1 MRTLMKLNE
10 QQAQA
15 IEALRKWWYNGNK
28 QVFQISGA
36 AGTGK
41 TTLIR
46 YLINE
51 IKLEHDEVLFTAF
64 VGKATLAM
72 TRNGLNAKTLHSAIC
87 YCKDEPVLDENG
99 NVVTEYNRRVTKR
112 VFTRRRKIDPR
123 IRLIVV
129 DEGSMVPA
137 KMADWLLKFKVP
149 IIVLGDL
156 NQLPPVIGDSFFLK
170 EPDVVLTQIMRQSSE
185 SPIPYFA
192 QNVLQNGTKCLSPGL
207 QIGDKI
213 NVLSKADITPEL
225 LKDYD
230 VIICGTNKTRNNLN
244 TYIRE
249 RIYGRTQDYPVI
261 GDKLICR
268 ENDWTFSVDD
278 VYLINGLIGYV
289 TDIDLESI
297 SDYTMKIDFKP
308 EFMDNEFKNVTL
320 DRIYMGLSPN
330 DKRFYRSNY
339 HKFEY
344 GYAITCHLSQG
355 SQYNRVLVFNES
367 FGTAEERRKWLYT
380 AVTRAI
386 DKVTI
391 LI

>member
-1 MRTLMKLNE
+1 MKLNE

-192 QNVLQNGTKCLSPGL
+192 QKVLQNGTKCLSPGL
-207 QIGDKI
+207 QIGNKI

>member
-1 MRTLMKLNE
+1 MKLNE

-15 IEALRKWWYNGNK
+15 IEALRKWWYDGKK

-207 QIGDKI
+207 QIGNKI

-249 RIYGRTQDYPVI
+249 RIYGRTQEYPVI

-367 FGTAEERRKWLYT
+367 FGTEEERRKWLYT

>member
-1 MRTLMKLNE
+1 MKLNE

-344 GYAITCHLSQG
+344 GYAIPFHLSQG

>member
-1 MRTLMKLNE
+1 MKLNE

-225 LKDYD
+225 LKDYG

>member
-1 MRTLMKLNE
+1 MKLNE
-10 QQAQA
+10 QRAQA

-330 DKRFYRSNY
+330 DKRLYRSNY

>member
-1 MRTLMKLNE
+1 MKLNE

-15 IEALRKWWYNGNK
+15 IEALRKWWYDGKK

-207 QIGDKI
+207 QIGNKI

>member
-1 MRTLMKLNE
+1 MKLNE
-10 QQAQA
+10 QQTQA

-112 VFTRRRKIDPR
+112 VFTRRKKIDPR

-207 QIGDKI
+207 QIGNKI

-249 RIYGRTQDYPVI
+249 RIYGRTQEYPVI

>member
-1 MRTLMKLNE
+1 MKLNE

-261 GDKLICR
+261 GDKLMCR

>member
-1 MRTLMKLNE
+1 MKLNE

-72 TRNGLNAKTLHSAIC
+72 SRNGLNAKTLHSAIC

-207 QIGDKI
+207 QIGNKI

-249 RIYGRTQDYPVI
+249 RIYGRTQEYPVI

>member
-1 MRTLMKLNE
+1 MKLNE

-112 VFTRRRKIDPR
+112 VFTRRKKIDPR

-207 QIGDKI
+207 QIGNKI

>member
-1 MRTLMKLNE
+1 MKLNE

-249 RIYGRTQDYPVI
+249 RIYGRTQDNPVI

>member
-1 MRTLMKLNE
+1 MKLNE

-15 IEALRKWWYNGNK
+15 IEALRKWWYHGKK

>member
-1 MRTLMKLNE
+1 MKLNE

-137 KMADWLLKFKVP
+137 KMADWLLKVKVP

-192 QNVLQNGTKCLSPGL
+192 QNVLQNGSKCLSPGL

>member
-1 MRTLMKLNE
+1 MKLNE

-72 TRNGLNAKTLHSAIC
+72 SRNGLNAKTLHSAIC

-99 NVVTEYNRRVTKR
+99 NIVTEYNRRVTKR

-207 QIGDKI
+207 QIGNKI

-249 RIYGRTQDYPVI
+249 RIYGRTQEYPVI

>member
-1 MRTLMKLNE
+1 MKLNE

-112 VFTRRRKIDPR
+112 VFTRRKKIDPR
-123 IRLIVV
+123 IGLIVV

>member
-1 MRTLMKLNE
+1 MKLNE

-129 DEGSMVPA
+129 DEGSMVTA

>member
-1 MRTLMKLNE
+1 MKLNE

-72 TRNGLNAKTLHSAIC
+72 SRNGLNAKTLHSAIC

>member
-1 MRTLMKLNE
+1 MKLNE

-15 IEALRKWWYNGNK
+15 IEALRKWWYSGNK

-112 VFTRRRKIDPR
+112 VFTRRKKIDPR

>member
-1 MRTLMKLNE
+1 MKLNE

-87 YCKDEPVLDENG
+87 YCKDEPVLDEKG

-192 QNVLQNGTKCLSPGL
+192 QNVLQNGTRCLSPGL

-249 RIYGRTQDYPVI
+249 RIYGRTQEYPVI

>member
-1 MRTLMKLNE
+1 MKLNE

-249 RIYGRTQDYPVI
+249 RIYGRTQEYPVI

>member
-1 MRTLMKLNE
+1 MKLNE

-207 QIGDKI
+207 QIGNKI

-249 RIYGRTQDYPVI
+249 RIYGRTQEYPVI

-308 EFMDNEFKNVTL
+308 EFMHNEFKNVTL

>member
-1 MRTLMKLNE
+1 MKLNE
-10 QQAQA
+10 QKAQD

-112 VFTRRRKIDPR
+112 VFTRRKKIDPR

-249 RIYGRTQDYPVI
+249 RIYGRTQEYPVI

>member
-1 MRTLMKLNE
+1 MKLNE

-41 TTLIR
+41 TSLIR

-112 VFTRRRKIDPR
+112 VFTRRKKIDPR

-207 QIGDKI
+207 QIGNKI

-249 RIYGRTQDYPVI
+249 RIYGRTQEYPVI

>member
-1 MRTLMKLNE
+1 MKLNE

-15 IEALRKWWYNGNK
+15 IEALRKWWYDGKK

-170 EPDVVLTQIMRQSSE
+170 EPDVVLPQIMRQSSE
-185 SPIPYFA
+185 
-192 QNVLQNGTKCLSPGL
+192 
-207 QIGDKI
+207 
-213 NVLSKADITPEL
+213 
-225 LKDYD
+225 
-230 VIICGTNKTRNNLN
+230 
-244 TYIRE
+244 
-249 RIYGRTQDYPVI
+249 
-261 GDKLICR
+261 
-268 ENDWTFSVDD
+268 
-278 VYLINGLIGYV
+278 
-289 TDIDLESI
+289 
-297 SDYTMKIDFKP
+297 
-308 EFMDNEFKNVTL
+308 
-320 DRIYMGLSPN
+320 
-330 DKRFYRSNY
+330 
-339 HKFEY
+339 
-344 GYAITCHLSQG
+344 
-355 SQYNRVLVFNES
+355 
-367 FGTAEERRKWLYT
+367 
-380 AVTRAI
+380 
-386 DKVTI
+386 
-391 LI
+391 

>member
-1 MRTLMKLNE
+1 MKLNE

-72 TRNGLNAKTLHSAIC
+72 TRNGLNAKTLHSPIC

>member
-1 MRTLMKLNE
+1 MKLNE

-207 QIGDKI
+207 QIGNKI

-330 DKRFYRSNY
+330 DKRLYRSNY

>member
-1 MRTLMKLNE
+1 MKLNE

-112 VFTRRRKIDPR
+112 VFTRRKKIDPR

-207 QIGDKI
+207 QIGNKI

-268 ENDWTFSVDD
+268 ENDWTLSVDD

>member
-1 MRTLMKLNE
+1 MKLNE

-112 VFTRRRKIDPR
+112 VFTRRKKIDPR

-129 DEGSMVPA
+129 DEGSMVPG

-207 QIGDKI
+207 QIGNKI

>member
-1 MRTLMKLNE
+1 MKLNE

-15 IEALRKWWYNGNK
+15 IETLRKWWYNGNK

>member
-1 MRTLMKLNE
+1 MKLNE

-207 QIGDKI
+207 QIGNKI

-249 RIYGRTQDYPVI
+249 RIYGRTQEYPVI

>member
-1 MRTLMKLNE
+1 MKLNE

-15 IEALRKWWYNGNK
+15 IEALRKWWYDGKK

-355 SQYNRVLVFNES
+355 LQYNRVLVFNES

>member
-1 MRTLMKLNE
+1 MKLNE

-268 ENDWTFSVDD
+268 ENDWTFSVDA

>member
-1 MRTLMKLNE
+1 MKLNE

-72 TRNGLNAKTLHSAIC
+72 SRNGLNAKTLHSAIC

-112 VFTRRRKIDPR
+112 VFTRRKKIDPR

-207 QIGDKI
+207 QIGNKI

-244 TYIRE
+244 IYIRE
-249 RIYGRTQDYPVI
+249 RIYGRTQEYPVI

>member
-1 MRTLMKLNE
+1 MKLNE

-15 IEALRKWWYNGNK
+15 IEALRKWWYDGKK

-289 TDIDLESI
+289 TDIELESI

>member
-1 MRTLMKLNE
+1 MKLNE

-15 IEALRKWWYNGNK
+15 IEALRKWWYNGSK

-112 VFTRRRKIDPR
+112 VFTRRKKIDPR

-207 QIGDKI
+207 QIGNKI

-249 RIYGRTQDYPVI
+249 RIYGRTQEYPVI

>member
-1 MRTLMKLNE
+1 MKLNE

-72 TRNGLNAKTLHSAIC
+72 SRNGLNAKTLHSAIC

-112 VFTRRRKIDPR
+112 VFTRRKKIDPR

-207 QIGDKI
+207 QIGNKI

>member
-1 MRTLMKLNE
+1 MFMKLNE

-249 RIYGRTQDYPVI
+249 RIYGRTQEYPVI

>member
-1 MRTLMKLNE
+1 MKLNE

-51 IKLEHDEVLFTAF
+51 IKLEYDEVLFTAF

-72 TRNGLNAKTLHSAIC
+72 SRNGLNAKTLHSAIC

-112 VFTRRRKIDPR
+112 VFTRRKKIDPR

-249 RIYGRTQDYPVI
+249 RIYGRTQEYPVI

>member
-1 MRTLMKLNE
+1 MKLNE

-28 QVFQISGA
+28 QVLQISGA

-207 QIGDKI
+207 QIGNKI